1 MEKLKKLYFGVAK
14 YLKSVQTE
22 LKRVSWP
29 DKNELRTST
38 IVVFVTLFVVT
49 SYLGVCDVLFSKI
62 FEKIFTTFK

>member
-1 MEKLKKLYFGVAK
+1 MEKLKKIYSGIVK
-14 YLKSVQTE
+14 YLKSVHTE

-49 SYLGVCDVLFSKI
+49 SYLGLCDILLNKI
-62 FEKIFTTFK
+62 FEKIFSIIK